1 MSDKCRA
8 IVHELC
14 GFVNVY
20 RGNVRAVNTDR
31 YIMVPNCVTYF

>member
-8 IVHELC
+8 IVYELW

-20 RGNVRAVNTDR
+20 RGNVRAES
-31 YIMVPNCVTYF
+31 ILIGI